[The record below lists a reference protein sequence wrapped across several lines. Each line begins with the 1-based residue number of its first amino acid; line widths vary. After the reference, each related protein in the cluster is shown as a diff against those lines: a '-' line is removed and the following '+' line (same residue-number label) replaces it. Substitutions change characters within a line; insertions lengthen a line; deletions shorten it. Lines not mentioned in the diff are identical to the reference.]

1 MRWSRLVLILL
12 LCFDVWYRGHT
23 FGPTVRDA
31 IGIDLWPASAG
42 ASEPLDC
49 DEAAYAYIGHRI
61 LRGDVMYRDL
71 TENKPPLGY
80 WLYTLTVALGG
91 YQELAIRVMPIPFVL
106 ATIALVWWIALRL
119 GGPGSACCGR
129 RDFRLLEHGSLSV
142 RQWRQSRAFH
152 QLFRGRVACSIDPW
166 MGPRQPL
173 VARRFGNV
181 PGCGDAGQAGCYCP
195 GDRLRRGRRLASLD
209 AGSRMAGENQALPDR
224 RRVTRH
230 GPVVWS
236 WRPRQRS

>member
-1 MRWSRLVLILL
+1 MHWSRLVLILL

-106 ATIALVWWIALRL
+106 ATIVLLWWVALRL
-119 GGPGSACCGR
+119 AGPGSACIAAAIFVVLSTDPYLFGNGAN
-129 RDFRLLEHGSLSV
+129 LEHFINCFAV
-142 RQWRQSRAFH
+142 
-152 QLFRGRVACSIDPW
+152 
-166 MGPRQPL
+166 
-173 VARRFGNV
+173 
-181 PGCGDAGQAGCYCP
+181 
-195 GDRLRRGRRLASLD
+195 ASLVSLIRGWD
-209 AGSRMAGENQALPDR
+209 RASRWSLFGSGMCLGAATL
-224 RRVTRH
+224 
-230 GPVVWS
+230 
-236 WRPRQRS
+236 